1 MEMQLY
7 QTRIVP
13 YTIYK
18 KMEMNG
24 QIHYE
29 AIDNITVEES
39 RRMSCNPVMLWR
51 EPGTDN
57 YYLAELPLKSS
68 RGTSIKG
75 YLCYL
80 YDDLNDEEKK
90 LFENRTIE
98 IPLTRK
104 EVTPVYSKKR
114 VKK

>member
-1 MEMQLY
+1 MDFY

-18 KMEMNG
+18 EVIRDG
-24 QIHYE
+24 QIHHE
-29 AIDNITVEES
+29 PVDNITIKES
-39 RRMSCNPVMLWR
+39 RNMSCMPVMLWR
-51 EPGTDN
+51 EPGTDY

-68 RGTSIKG
+68 RGTSVKG
-75 YLCYL
+75 FLCYL
-80 YDDLNDEEKK
+80 YDDLTDEEKE
-90 LFENRTIE
+90 LFEGRSVE
-98 IPLTRK
+98 IPLTRR